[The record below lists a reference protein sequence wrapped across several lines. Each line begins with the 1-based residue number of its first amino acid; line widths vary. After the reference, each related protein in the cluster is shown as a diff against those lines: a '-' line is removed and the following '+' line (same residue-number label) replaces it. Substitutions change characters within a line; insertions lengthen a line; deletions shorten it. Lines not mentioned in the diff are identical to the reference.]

1 MFNEYPG
8 KAKVQ
13 IPVMVTTMTII
24 GEKRPADTA
33 DSPTMIAP
41 RKESAEPI
49 GAGIRVPASR
59 NKSNAISISSISND
73 GKGTSSLC
81 PIILKRAAAAIIPS
95 ENV

>member
-59 NKSNAISISSISND
+59 NKSNAISISSISKND

-81 PIILKRAAAAIIPS
+81 PIILKKSGSGNNS
-95 ENV
+95 E